1 MNCEMDGNMD
11 LLYILRAG
19 SSFSLD
25 AQRRS
30 VNLKQCTNCR
40 ENLADFV
47 AVCPYCGVSQPLP
60 QIAMAPSEW
69 GVPPQN
75 SNKALASLICGVIL
89 CFAPASIAAVILG
102 HLALSDIKRS
112 AGRISGHG
120 MALAGL
126 VMGYVG
132 VALTAIF
139 TLAVVFSVRN
149 TLRYSVPM
157 NEMAAISTM
166 RTYNEALK
174 AYAAKCP
181 QQGYPAALTSLGPGP
196 GTGDCT
202 RANLTDASLAI
213 PRPVN
218 LGYQFVY
225 TPGAMSA
232 EKVTVFALVA
242 SPVQPGFTGKRYFF
256 LDEGGVI
263 RQADSQI
270 IGPRSDPVNDPVTGT
285 ENDDAQ

>member
-1 MNCEMDGNMD
+1 MDVNTD
-11 LLYILRAG
+11 LLYILRAE
-19 SSFSLD
+19 SKFSIV

-30 VNLKQCTNCR
+30 VSLKQCTNCR
-40 ENLADFV
+40 GNLADFV
-47 AVCPYCGVSQPLP
+47 AVCPYCGVSQPVP
-60 QIAMAPSEW
+60 QIAMAQSEW

-139 TLAVVFSVRN
+139 ALAVVFSVRN

-174 AYAAKCP
+174 AYATKCP
-181 QQGYPAALTSLGPGP
+181 QQGYPVALTSLGPGP
-196 GTGDCT
+196 GTGDCR
-202 RANLTDASLAI
+202 RANLTEASLAI
-213 PRPVN
+213 ARPVN

-225 TPGAMSA
+225 TPGAMGK

-242 SPVQPGFTGKRYFF
+242 SPLQPGFTGKRYFF

-270 IGPRSDPVNDPVTGT
+270 IGPRSDPVDDPVTGT
-285 ENDDAQ
+285 ENDNEQ

>member
-1 MNCEMDGNMD
+1 M
-11 LLYILRAG
+11 
-19 SSFSLD
+19 
-25 AQRRS
+25 AQ
-30 VNLKQCTNCR
+30 
-40 ENLADFV
+40 
-47 AVCPYCGVSQPLP
+47 
-60 QIAMAPSEW
+60 SEW
-69 GVPPQN
+69 GLPPQN

-112 AGRISGHG
+112 AGRISGQG
-120 MALAGL
+120 MAVAGL

-132 VALTAIF
+132 VSLTAIF
-139 TLAVVFSVRN
+139 ALAVVFSVRN
-149 TLRYSVPM
+149 TLHSVPS

-166 RTYNEALK
+166 TAYNEALK
-174 AYAAKCP
+174 AYATKCP
-181 QQGYPAALTSLGPGP
+181 QQGYSVALTSLGPGS

-202 RANLTDASLAI
+202 RANLTDATLAI
-213 PRPVN
+213 ARPIR

-225 TPGAMSA
+225 TPGVMGA
-232 EKVTVFALVA
+232 EKVAVFALVA

-285 ENDDAQ
+285 ENDDEQ

>member
-1 MNCEMDGNMD
+1 
-11 LLYILRAG
+11 
-19 SSFSLD
+19 
-25 AQRRS
+25 
-30 VNLKQCTNCR
+30 
-40 ENLADFV
+40 LADFV
-47 AVCPYCGVSQPLP
+47 ALCPYCGVSQPVP
-60 QIAMAPSEW
+60 QIAMAQSEW
-69 GVPPQN
+69 GLPPQN

-112 AGRISGHG
+112 AGRISGQG
-120 MALAGL
+120 MAVAGL

-139 TLAVVFSVRN
+139 ALAVVFSVRN
-149 TLRYSVPM
+149 TLHSVPS

-174 AYAAKCP
+174 AYATKCP
-181 QQGYPAALTSLGPGP
+181 QQGYPVALTSLGPGS

-202 RANLTDASLAI
+202 RANLTDATLAI
-213 PRPVN
+213 ARPRR

-225 TPGAMSA
+225 TPGVMSA

-270 IGPRSDPVNDPVTGT
+270 IGPRSVPVNDPVTGT
-285 ENDDAQ
+285 ENDDEQ

>member
-1 MNCEMDGNMD
+1 MDGNMD
-11 LLYILRAG
+11 LLYILRAV
-19 SSFSLD
+19 SRFSLV

-40 ENLADFV
+40 GNLADFV
-47 AVCPYCGVSQPLP
+47 AVCPYCGVSQPVP
-60 QIAMAPSEW
+60 QIAMAQSEW

-126 VMGYVG
+126 AMGYVG
-132 VALTAIF
+132 VALTVIF
-139 TLAVVFSVRN
+139 ALAVVFSVRN
-149 TLRYSVPM
+149 ALRYSVPR

-181 QQGYPAALTSLGPGP
+181 QQGYPVALTSLGPGP

-213 PRPVN
+213 PKPVN

-225 TPGAMSA
+225 TPGVMGA

-242 SPVQPGFTGKRYFF
+242 SPLQPGFTGKRYFF
-256 LDEGGVI
+256 LDEGGVL

-270 IGPRSDPVNDPVTGT
+270 IGPRSDPVTGT
-285 ENDDAQ
+285 ENNDEQ